1 MWVCWEEDKALCERA
16 SYQIDFVGVN
26 CPWRC
31 LLCPVHQS
39 LTMSN
44 TLLATVKDSRHCSID
59 LSCIALCFSELF
71 IVDVGFMWNG
81 ENHLPGFACMMA

>member
-16 SYQIDFVGVN
+16 SYQIVFVGVN

-31 LLCPVHQS
+31 LLCPVHQG

-59 LSCIALCFSELF
+59 LSCIALCFSELLSLMLVSCGMEK
-71 IVDVGFMWNG
+71 IISQAL
-81 ENHLPGFACMMA
+81 HA